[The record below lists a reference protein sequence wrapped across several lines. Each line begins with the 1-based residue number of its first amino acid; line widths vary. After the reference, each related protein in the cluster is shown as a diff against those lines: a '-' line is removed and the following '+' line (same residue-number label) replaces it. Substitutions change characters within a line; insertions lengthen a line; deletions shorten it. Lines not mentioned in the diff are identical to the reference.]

1 MCSCWVLGCM
11 FIGGRRYENND
22 IFQKRA
28 STHVA
33 KIVDTPNEN
42 LILQSKTCNSYLNCV
57 FFTQT
62 A

>member
-1 MCSCWVLGCM
+1 M